1 MTTKTMAIAIGIL
14 IALCAGIFF
23 YAEWEKARFDASLPE
38 PPVPPKAQTAS
49 GGHWHGDEW
58 HAEPHTVEQTTQARA
73 PAETEAEPLTPHIAA
88 PELPPDAVDLSKLSP
103 EEFKQAIEQLYAQ
116 AGVEPPP
123 EGYGYLWEAPFVV
136 KRDENGKPM
145 QYKIGEP
152 IITIF
157 YSQGF
162 APTYE
167 QYQQYKQLQAEAN
180 LAELE
185 GDFETAQQLHNE
197 IQQIRDNAQGEVP
210 RVHSRLVVPANMDFE
225 AAEYNEERQIE
236 KALDEAYAEMGLGY
250 LRER

>member
-1 MTTKTMAIAIGIL
+1 MNRTL
-14 IALCAGIFF
+14 IAAIVVIIAACIGLHFW
-23 YAEWEKARFDASLPE
+23 AEWEKARFDASLPKPPE
-38 PPVPPKAQTAS
+38 PTTAHTAS

-58 HAEPHTVEQTTQARA
+58 HAEPHTADETAQARA
-73 PAETEAEPLTPHIAA
+73 SSEGEPLVPHIAA
-88 PELPPDAVDLSKLSP
+88 PEPPPDAIDLSKLSP
-103 EEFKQAIEQLYAQ
+103 EEFEQAIAQFYAQ

-136 KRDENGKPM
+136 KRDENGEPM

-157 YSQGF
+157 YAQGF
-162 APTYE
+162 APTQAQYE
-167 QYQQYKQLQAEAN
+167 QYKQLQAEAN

-185 GDFETAQQLHNE
+185 GDFDTAQQLHNK
-197 IQQIRDNAQGEVP
+197 IQQIRANAQGEVP
-210 RVHSRLVVPANMDFE
+210 HVHSRLVVPANMDFE
-225 AAEYNEERQIE
+225 AAEYNEQRQIE